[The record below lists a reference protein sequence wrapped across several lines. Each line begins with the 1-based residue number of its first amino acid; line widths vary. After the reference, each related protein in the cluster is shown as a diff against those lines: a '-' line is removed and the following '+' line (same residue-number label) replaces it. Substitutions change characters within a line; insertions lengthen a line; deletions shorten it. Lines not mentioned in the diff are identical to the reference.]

1 MNPLHQLT
9 RRPVKAA
16 FGVLLLALA
25 GAILCLSGGQY
36 WAAVQTRAAVERT
49 YTTVA
54 VITGLGSSEETADSM
69 NAESLRQDSAFGA
82 AIFFQELEQQ
92 SWDIIRSRPTVGM
105 VSGYSPCLK
114 PAISLYTGHRSSD
127 APYEY
132 SIVEIRADA
141 VTEVIND
148 WFGESGCAS
157 WQLDGQVLGI
167 YGLNDAFRDPSGQR
181 ASVTLCQVYDDPAEL
196 LHPEA
201 GKRYLLLSHSYTD
214 DEWSLRRNVA
224 DWVFMET
231 NVQSD
236 PWSLD
241 ILGNLI
247 RYDQRA
253 NPDGTKYCRL
263 AHDGEFTDDADGF
276 VELAPDELIY
286 SDPVTGVEVM
296 NVDPD
301 DFGRFS
307 FAVDALKDTGEI
319 MVEDPQQP
327 GNWRPETVDYTQYN
341 LPSIQELPDG
351 VTAQEVIDSTS
362 SWRMAMESIQTNN
375 HSVPVLAVDSVEGM
389 LEFASGRTQ
398 ITQGR
403 SISQDEYRDGAA
415 VCLISETLARESG
428 LDVGDTLP
436 LSLYEKEKNLMP
448 TMVGDSDPT
457 ASYYL
462 PQRGF
467 QQETEYTVIGL
478 YRQSSEWVTTPTSF
492 TPNSVF
498 VPEKSVTCQ
507 TVSGDYGVW
516 ETMILKNGTAGQME
530 ARLKENGLG
539 GVVTYYDQGYSEIV
553 ESLDGFSRV
562 SRTVL
567 WVGLALWVVVLA
579 AYCVLFPC
587 RRAKLPCGWTL
598 GTVKR
603 DITGSIWLSSAAV
616 AVIGTV
622 IALAVS
628 IPGMSWAIGK
638 ITGADRLGAHHVR
651 VSVADGGPV
660 RRGAG
665 PGAGSRGPVQR
676 PRRPTG
682 HPQGSVKHRRERS
695 DDPLFFQANAQA
707 DRSVPGGGADG
718 AGVFPGP
725 VHASAVPGPDGR
737 AH

>member
-36 WAAVQTRAAVERT
+36 WAAAQTRATVERT

-54 VITGLGSSEETADSM
+54 VITGLGSSEETAGSM
-69 NAESLRQDSAFGA
+69 NAESLRQSSATGA
-82 AIFFQELEQQ
+82 AIFFQEPEQQ

-114 PAISLYTGHRSSD
+114 PAISLYTGHRGSD

-148 WFGESGCAS
+148 WFGESGSAV

-181 ASVTLCQVYDDPAEL
+181 ASVTLCQEYDDPAKL

-214 DEWSLRRNVA
+214 DEWYLRRNVA
-224 DWVFMET
+224 DWVFMDT
-231 NVQSD
+231 NVQLD

-253 NPDGTKYCRL
+253 NPDGTQYCRP
-263 AHDGEFTDDADGF
+263 AHDGEFTDDADGL

-286 SDPVTGVEVM
+286 SDPVTGIEVT
-296 NVDPD
+296 NIDPD
-301 DFGRFS
+301 AFGRFS

-403 SISQDEYRDGAA
+403 SISQEEYRDGAA

-467 QQETEYTVIGL
+467 QQETEYTIIGL
-478 YRQSSEWVTTPTSF
+478 YRQSSEWSETVASF
-492 TPNSVF
+492 TPNSVLT
-498 VPEKSVTCQ
+498 PKKSVTCAME
-507 TVSGDYGVW
+507 TGDCAIEASPSGLWG
-516 ETMILKNGTAGQME
+516 TMILKNGTAGQME
-530 ARLKENGLG
+530 ARLAENNLAGT
-539 GVVTYYDQGYSEIV
+539 VTYYDQGYSGIM

-579 AYCVLFPC
+579 AYCVLFPLQEGKTAL
-587 RRAKLPCGWTL
+587 RMWTL

-622 IALAVS
+622 IVLAVS

-638 ITGADRLGAHHVR
+638 LQELTGSELAMS
-651 VSVADGGPV
+651 VSPWQTAALCAAVLVLELAAVALCSALAA
-660 RRGAG
+660 RRGIRKA
-665 PGAGSRGPVQR
+665 A
-676 PRRPTG
+676 
-682 HPQGSVKHRRERS
+682 
-695 DDPLFFQANAQA
+695 
-707 DRSVPGGGADG
+707 
-718 AGVFPGP
+718 
-725 VHASAVPGPDGR
+725 
-737 AH
+737 

>member
-82 AIFFQELEQQ
+82 AIFFQEPEQQ

-181 ASVTLCQVYDDPAEL
+181 ASVTLCQVYDDPAKL

-214 DEWSLRRNVA
+214 DEWSLRQNVA

-231 NVQSD
+231 NVQSG

-247 RYDQRA
+247 RYDQRKNQSEHWYHTA
-253 NPDGTKYCRL
+253 GDAAEEPV
-263 AHDGEFTDDADGF
+263 EFAPE
-276 VELAPDELIY
+276 ELLY
-286 SDPVTGVEVM
+286 RDPATGVEVT
-296 NVDPD
+296 NIDPD
-301 DFGRFS
+301 AFGRFS

-403 SISQDEYRDGAA
+403 SISQEEYRDGAA

-457 ASYYL
+457 ASYCL

-478 YRQSSEWVTTPTSF
+478 YRQSSEWGKTVASF
-492 TPNSVF
+492 TPNSVLT
-498 VPEKSVTCQ
+498 PKKSVTCAME
-507 TVSGDYGVW
+507 TGGSAIEASPSGLWG
-516 ETMILKNGTAGQME
+516 TMILKNGTADQME
-530 ARLKENGLG
+530 ARLKENNLAGT
-539 GVVTYYDQGYSEIV
+539 VTYYDQGYSEIV

-579 AYCVLFPC
+579 AYCVLFPLQEGKTAL
-587 RRAKLPCGWTL
+587 RMWTL

-638 ITGADRLGAHHVR
+638 LQELTGSELTMS
-651 VSVADGGPV
+651 VSPWQTAALCAVVLVLELAAVALCSALAA
-660 RRGAG
+660 RRGIRKA
-665 PGAGSRGPVQR
+665 A
-676 PRRPTG
+676 
-682 HPQGSVKHRRERS
+682 
-695 DDPLFFQANAQA
+695 
-707 DRSVPGGGADG
+707 
-718 AGVFPGP
+718 
-725 VHASAVPGPDGR
+725 
-737 AH
+737 

>member
-1 MNPLHQLT
+1 MNPMHQLT

-16 FGVLLLALA
+16 FGALLLALA
-25 GAILCLSGGQY
+25 GVILALSGGQF
-36 WAAVQTRAAVERT
+36 WAAAQTRAAVERT

-54 VITGLGSSEETADSM
+54 VITGLGSSEETANSPDGTSAD
-69 NAESLRQDSAFGA
+69 AESLRQNSATGA
-82 AIFFQELEQQ
+82 AIFFQEPEQQ

-181 ASVTLCQVYDDPAEL
+181 ASVTLCQVYDDPAKL

-201 GKRYLLLSHSYTD
+201 GKRYLLLSHSYGD
-214 DEWSLRRNVA
+214 DEWYLRRNVA

-231 NVQSD
+231 NVQLD

-241 ILGNLI
+241 ISGNLI
-247 RYDQRA
+247 RYDQRKNQSEHWYHTA
-253 NPDGTKYCRL
+253 GDAAEEPV
-263 AHDGEFTDDADGF
+263 EFAPE
-276 VELAPDELIY
+276 ELLY
-286 SDPVTGVEVM
+286 SDPTTGTEVM

-301 DFGRFS
+301 SFGLFS
-307 FAVDALKDTGEI
+307 FAVDMFKDTGEI

-403 SISQDEYRDGAA
+403 SISQEEYRDGAA

-457 ASYYL
+457 AYYYL

-478 YRQSSEWVTTPTSF
+478 YRQSSEWGKTVASF
-492 TPNSVF
+492 TPNSVLT
-498 VPEKSVTCQ
+498 PKKSVTCAME
-507 TVSGDYGVW
+507 TGSSAIEASPSGLWG
-516 ETMILKNGTAGQME
+516 TMVLQNGTAGQME
-530 ARLKENGLG
+530 SRLAENGLG
-539 GVVTYYDQGYSEIV
+539 GTVTYYDQGYSDIV
-553 ESLDGFSRV
+553 ESLDGYTRV

-567 WVGLALWVVVLA
+567 CVGLALWAVVLA
-579 AYCVLFPC
+579 AYCVLLPMQESKTALRMWT
-587 RRAKLPCGWTL
+587 RRCSCSA
-598 GTVKR
+598 
-603 DITGSIWLSSAAV
+603 SS
-616 AVIGTV
+616 
-622 IALAVS
+622 
-628 IPGMSWAIGK
+628 
-638 ITGADRLGAHHVR
+638 
-651 VSVADGGPV
+651 
-660 RRGAG
+660 RRR
-665 PGAGSRGPVQR
+665 SR
-676 PRRPTG
+676 
-682 HPQGSVKHRRERS
+682 
-695 DDPLFFQANAQA
+695 
-707 DRSVPGGGADG
+707 
-718 AGVFPGP
+718 
-725 VHASAVPGPDGR
+725 
-737 AH
+737 

>member
-82 AIFFQELEQQ
+82 AIFFQEPEQQ

-141 VTEVIND
+141 VTEVNND
-148 WFGESGCAS
+148 WFGESGSAN

-181 ASVTLCQVYDDPAEL
+181 ASVSLCQEYDDPAKL

-201 GKRYLLLSHSYTD
+201 GKRYLLLSRSYTD
-214 DEWSLRRNVA
+214 DEWYLRQHVA
-224 DWVFMET
+224 DFIFMDT

-286 SDPVTGVEVM
+286 SDPATGVEVT
-296 NVDPD
+296 NIDPD

-403 SISQDEYRDGAA
+403 SISQEEYRDGAA

-467 QQETEYTVIGL
+467 QQETEYTIIGL
-478 YRQSSEWVTTPTSF
+478 YRQSSEWGKTVASF
-492 TPNSVF
+492 TPNSVLT
-498 VPEKSVTCQ
+498 PKKSVTCAME
-507 TVSGDYGVW
+507 TGDCAIEASPSGLWG
-516 ETMILKNGTAGQME
+516 TMILKNGTAGQME
-530 ARLKENGLG
+530 ARLAENNLAGT
-539 GVVTYYDQGYSEIV
+539 VTYYDQGYSGIM

-579 AYCVLFPC
+579 AYCVLFPLQEGKTAL
-587 RRAKLPCGWTL
+587 RMWTL

-616 AVIGTV
+616 AAIGTV

-638 ITGADRLGAHHVR
+638 LQELTGSELAMS
-651 VSVADGGPV
+651 VSPWQTAALCAVVLVLELAAVALCSALAA
-660 RRGAG
+660 RRGVRKA
-665 PGAGSRGPVQR
+665 A
-676 PRRPTG
+676 
-682 HPQGSVKHRRERS
+682 
-695 DDPLFFQANAQA
+695 
-707 DRSVPGGGADG
+707 
-718 AGVFPGP
+718 
-725 VHASAVPGPDGR
+725 
-737 AH
+737 

>member
-1 MNPLHQLT
+1 MNPMHQLT

-16 FGVLLLALA
+16 FGALLLALA

-36 WAAVQTRAAVERT
+36 WAAVQTRATVERT

-54 VITGLGSSEETADSM
+54 VVTGRISSDEVLTPSAEGGS
-69 NAESLRQDSAFGA
+69 NAESLRQDSAMAA
-82 AIFFQELEQQ
+82 AIFLAEPEQQ
-92 SWDIIRSRPTVGM
+92 NWSIIQSRPKVGL
-105 VSGYSPCLK
+105 VSGYSPCLR
-114 PAISLYTGHRSSD
+114 PAISLYTGHRGSD

-141 VTEVIND
+141 VTERNND
-148 WFGESGCAS
+148 WFGESGSAN

-181 ASVTLCQVYDDPAEL
+181 ASVSLHQEYDDPAEL

-214 DEWSLRRNVA
+214 DEWYLRRNVA

-231 NVQSD
+231 NVQLD

-362 SWRMAMESIQTNN
+362 SWRTAMESIQTNN

-403 SISQDEYRDGAA
+403 SFSQSKYDSGAA

-467 QQETEYTVIGL
+467 QQETEYTIVGL
-478 YRQSSEWVTTPTSF
+478 YRQSNEWSQGVASF
-492 TPNSVF
+492 TPNTVL
-498 VPEKSVTCQ
+498 VPRKSVTCAVE
-507 TVSGDYGVW
+507 TGETGLGVSSGCLW
-516 ETMILKNGTAGQME
+516 ETMVLQNGTIDQME
-530 ARLKENGLG
+530 ARLEENGLDG
-539 GVVTYYDQGYSEIV
+539 TVTYYDQGYSDIV
-553 ESLDGFSRV
+553 ESLDGYTRV

-567 WVGLALWVVVLA
+567 LVGLALWAVVLA
-579 AYCVLFPC
+579 AYCVL
-587 RRAKLPCGWTL
+587 LPMQEGKTALRMWTL
-598 GTVKR
+598 GAKRR
-603 DITGSIWLSSAAV
+603 DIAGQIWTPSALMAL
-616 AVIGTV
+616 AGTI

-628 IPGMSWAIGK
+628 IPGMSWATDK
-638 ITGADRLGAHHVR
+638 IQALTGSDLTLKVSTGQTMALCAGALAIVLA
-651 VSVADGGPV
+651 VIALVGTLTA
-660 RRGAG
+660 RRGIRKAG
-665 PGAGSRGPVQR
+665 
-676 PRRPTG
+676 
-682 HPQGSVKHRRERS
+682 
-695 DDPLFFQANAQA
+695 
-707 DRSVPGGGADG
+707 
-718 AGVFPGP
+718 
-725 VHASAVPGPDGR
+725 
-737 AH
+737 

>member
-1 MNPLHQLT
+1 MNPMHQLT

-16 FGVLLLALA
+16 FGALLLALA
-25 GAILCLSGGQY
+25 GVILALSGGQF
-36 WAAVQTRAAVERT
+36 WAAVQTRAGVEAT

-54 VITGLGSSEETADSM
+54 VVTGRISSDEVLTPSAEGGS
-69 NAESLRQDSAFGA
+69 NAESLRQDSAMAA
-82 AIFFQELEQQ
+82 AIFLAEPEQQ
-92 SWDIIRSRPTVGM
+92 NWSIIQSRPKVGL
-105 VSGYSPCLK
+105 VSGYSPGLK
-114 PAISLYTGHRSSD
+114 PAISLYTGHRGSD

-141 VTEVIND
+141 VTERNND
-148 WFGESGCAS
+148 WFGESGSAN

-181 ASVTLCQVYDDPAEL
+181 ASVSLHQEYDDPAEL

-214 DEWSLRRNVA
+214 DEWYLRRNVA

-231 NVQSD
+231 NVQLD

-403 SISQDEYRDGAA
+403 SISQEEYHDGAA

-478 YRQSSEWVTTPTSF
+478 YRQSSEWSQGVASF
-492 TPNSVF
+492 TPNTVL
-498 VPEKSVTCQ
+498 VPRKSVTCAVE
-507 TVSGDYGVW
+507 TGETGLGVSSGCLW
-516 ETMILKNGTAGQME
+516 ETMVLQNGTIDQME
-530 ARLKENGLG
+530 ARLEENGLG
-539 GVVTYYDQGYSEIV
+539 GTVTYYDQGYSDIV
-553 ESLDGFSRV
+553 ESLDGYTRV

-567 WVGLALWVVVLA
+567 CVGLALWTVVLA
-579 AYCVLFPC
+579 AYCVL
-587 RRAKLPCGWTL
+587 LPMQESKTALRMWTL
-598 GTVKR
+598 GAKRR
-603 DITGSIWLSSAAV
+603 DIAGQIWTPSALMA
-616 AVIGTV
+616 AAGTI

-628 IPGMSWAIGK
+628 IPGMSWATDK
-638 ITGADRLGAHHVR
+638 IQALTGSDLTLK
-651 VSVADGGPV
+651 VSTGQTVALCAAALAIALAV
-660 RRGAG
+660 IALVSILTANRGIRKA
-665 PGAGSRGPVQR
+665 
-676 PRRPTG
+676 
-682 HPQGSVKHRRERS
+682 E
-695 DDPLFFQANAQA
+695 
-707 DRSVPGGGADG
+707 
-718 AGVFPGP
+718 
-725 VHASAVPGPDGR
+725 
-737 AH
+737 

>member
-54 VITGLGSSEETADSM
+54 VITGLGSSEETADSTD
-69 NAESLRQDSAFGA
+69 AESLRQSSATGA
-82 AIFFQELEQQ
+82 AIFFQAPEQQ

-114 PAISLYTGHRSSD
+114 PAISLYTGHSGID
-127 APYEY
+127 APYGC

-141 VTEVIND
+141 VTEVNND
-148 WFGESGCAS
+148 WFGESGAAV

-181 ASVTLCQVYDDPAEL
+181 ASVTLCQEYDDPAEL

-201 GKRYLLLSHSYTD
+201 GKRYLLLSRSYGD
-214 DEWSLRRNVA
+214 SEWSLRRNVA
-224 DWVFMET
+224 DWVFMES

-247 RYDQRA
+247 RYDQRKNQSEHWYHTA
-253 NPDGTKYCRL
+253 GDAAEEPV
-263 AHDGEFTDDADGF
+263 EFAPE
-276 VELAPDELIY
+276 ELLY
-286 SDPVTGVEVM
+286 RDPATGVEVTSI
-296 NVDPD
+296 DPD
-301 DFGRFS
+301 AFGQFS

-403 SISQDEYRDGAA
+403 SISQEEYRDGAA

-448 TMVGDSDPT
+448 TTVGDSDPT

-478 YRQSSEWVTTPTSF
+478 YRQSSEWGKTVASF
-492 TPNSVF
+492 TPNSVLT
-498 VPEKSVTCQ
+498 PKKSVTCAME
-507 TVSGDYGVW
+507 TGGSAIEASPSGLWG
-516 ETMILKNGTAGQME
+516 TMILKNGTADQME
-530 ARLKENGLG
+530 ARLKENNLAGT
-539 GVVTYYDQGYSEIV
+539 VTYYDQGYSEIV

-579 AYCVLFPC
+579 AYCVLFPLQEGKTAL
-587 RRAKLPCGWTL
+587 RMWTL

-638 ITGADRLGAHHVR
+638 LQELTGSELTM
-651 VSVADGGPV
+651 SVAPWQTAALCAV
-660 RRGAG
+660 VLVLELAAVALCSALAARRGIRKA
-665 PGAGSRGPVQR
+665 A
-676 PRRPTG
+676 
-682 HPQGSVKHRRERS
+682 
-695 DDPLFFQANAQA
+695 
-707 DRSVPGGGADG
+707 
-718 AGVFPGP
+718 
-725 VHASAVPGPDGR
+725 
-737 AH
+737 

>member
-54 VITGLGSSEETADSM
+54 VITGLGSSEETAGSM
-69 NAESLRQDSAFGA
+69 NAESLRQDSALDA
-82 AIFFQELEQQ
+82 AIFFQEPEQQ

-105 VSGYSPCLK
+105 VSGYSPCLR
-114 PAISLYTGHRSSD
+114 PAISLYTGHRGSD

-141 VTEVIND
+141 VTERNND
-148 WFGESGCAS
+148 WFGESGSAN

-181 ASVTLCQVYDDPAEL
+181 ASVSLHQEYDDPAEL

-214 DEWSLRRNVA
+214 DEWYLRRNVA

-231 NVQSD
+231 NVQLD

-247 RYDQRA
+247 RYDQRKNQSEHWYHTA
-253 NPDGTKYCRL
+253 GDAAEEPV
-263 AHDGEFTDDADGF
+263 EF
-276 VELAPDELIY
+276 APDELIY
-286 SDPVTGVEVM
+286 SDPATGVEVT
-296 NVDPD
+296 NIDPD

-467 QQETEYTVIGL
+467 QQETEYTIIGL
-478 YRQSSEWVTTPTSF
+478 YRQSSEWSETVASF
-492 TPNSVF
+492 TPNSVLT
-498 VPEKSVTCQ
+498 PKKSVTCAME
-507 TVSGDYGVW
+507 TGDCAIEASPSGLWG
-516 ETMILKNGTAGQME
+516 TMILKNGTAGQME
-530 ARLKENGLG
+530 ARLEENDLG
-539 GVVTYYDQGYSEIV
+539 GTVTYYDQGYSDIV
-553 ESLDGFSRV
+553 ESLDGYTRV

-579 AYCVLFPC
+579 AYCVLFPLQEGKTAL
-587 RRAKLPCGWTL
+587 RMWTL

-638 ITGADRLGAHHVR
+638 LQELTGSELTMS
-651 VSVADGGPV
+651 VSPWQTAALCAVVLVLELAAVALCSALAA
-660 RRGAG
+660 RRGIRKA
-665 PGAGSRGPVQR
+665 A
-676 PRRPTG
+676 
-682 HPQGSVKHRRERS
+682 
-695 DDPLFFQANAQA
+695 
-707 DRSVPGGGADG
+707 
-718 AGVFPGP
+718 
-725 VHASAVPGPDGR
+725 
-737 AH
+737 

>member
-1 MNPLHQLT
+1 MNPMHQLT

-16 FGVLLLALA
+16 FGALLLALA
-25 GAILCLSGGQY
+25 GVILALSGGQF
-36 WAAVQTRAAVERT
+36 WAAARTRARVEAT

-54 VITGLGSSEETADSM
+54 VVTGRISSDEVLTPSAEGGS
-69 NAESLRQDSAFGA
+69 NAESLRQDSAMAA
-82 AIFFQELEQQ
+82 AIFLAEPEQQ

-105 VSGYSPCLK
+105 VSGYSPCLR
-114 PAISLYTGHRSSD
+114 PAISLYTGHRGSD

-132 SIVEIRADA
+132 SIVGIRADA
-141 VTEVIND
+141 VTERNND
-148 WFGESGCAS
+148 WFGESGSAN

-167 YGLNDAFRDPSGQR
+167 YGLNDAFREPSGQR
-181 ASVTLCQVYDDPAEL
+181 ASVSLHQEYDDPAEL

-214 DEWSLRRNVA
+214 DEWYLRRNVA

-231 NVQSD
+231 NVQLD

-403 SISQDEYRDGAA
+403 SISQEEYHDGAA

-478 YRQSSEWVTTPTSF
+478 YRQSSEWSETVASF
-492 TPNSVF
+492 TPNSVLT
-498 VPEKSVTCQ
+498 PKKSVTCAME
-507 TVSGDYGVW
+507 TGDCAIEASPSGLWG
-516 ETMILKNGTAGQME
+516 TMILKNGTAGQME
-530 ARLKENGLG
+530 ARLAENNLAGT
-539 GVVTYYDQGYSEIV
+539 VTYYDQGYSGIM

-579 AYCVLFPC
+579 AYCVL
-587 RRAKLPCGWTL
+587 LPMQEGKTALRMWTL
-598 GTVKR
+598 GAKRR
-603 DITGSIWLSSAAV
+603 DIAGQIWTPSALMA
-616 AVIGTV
+616 AAGTV

-628 IPGMSWAIGK
+628 IPGMSWATDK
-638 ITGADRLGAHHVR
+638 IQALTGSDLTLKVSTGQTVALCAGALAIALAVIAL
-651 VSVADGGPV
+651 VSVLTAN
-660 RRGAG
+660 RGIRKAG
-665 PGAGSRGPVQR
+665 
-676 PRRPTG
+676 
-682 HPQGSVKHRRERS
+682 
-695 DDPLFFQANAQA
+695 
-707 DRSVPGGGADG
+707 
-718 AGVFPGP
+718 
-725 VHASAVPGPDGR
+725 
-737 AH
+737 

>member
-1 MNPLHQLT
+1 MNPMTKLT

-16 FGVLLLALA
+16 FGALLLALA
-25 GAILCLSGGQY
+25 GVILALSGGQF
-36 WAAVQTRAAVERT
+36 WAAARTRAGVEET

-54 VITGLGSSEETADSM
+54 VVTGRISSDEVLYPSAEGGSD
-69 NAESLRQDSAFGA
+69 AESLRQDSAMAA
-82 AIFFQELEQQ
+82 AIFLAEPEQQ
-92 SWDIIRSRPTVGM
+92 NWSIIRSRPRVGL
-105 VSGYSPCLK
+105 VSGYSPGLK
-114 PAISLYTGHRSSD
+114 PAISLYTGHSSND

-141 VTEVIND
+141 VTQSNND
-148 WFGESGCAS
+148 WFGESGSAN
-157 WQLDGQVLGI
+157 WLLDGQVLGI

-181 ASVTLCQVYDDPAEL
+181 ASVSLHQEYDDPAEL

-214 DEWSLRRNVA
+214 DEWYLRQHVA
-224 DWVFMET
+224 DFIFMDT

-253 NPDGTKYCRL
+253 NPDGTKYCRP
-263 AHDGEFTDDADGF
+263 AHDGEFTDDAEGL
-276 VELAPDELIY
+276 VELAPEELIY
-286 SDPVTGVEVM
+286 SDPTTGVEVM
-296 NVDPD
+296 NVDLD
-301 DFGRFS
+301 SFGLFS
-307 FAVDALKDTGEI
+307 FAVDMFKDTGEI

-375 HSVPVLAVDSVEGM
+375 HSVPVLAVDFVEGM
-389 LEFASGRTQ
+389 LEFASERAQ
-398 ITQGR
+398 VTQGR
-403 SISQDEYRDGAA
+403 SFSQSEYDSGAA

-428 LDVGDTLP
+428 LDVGDPLP

-448 TMVGDSDPT
+448 TMAGDSDPT

-478 YRQSSEWVTTPTSF
+478 YRQSNEWSQGVASF
-492 TPNSVF
+492 TPNTVL
-498 VPEKSVTCQ
+498 VPRKSVTCAVE
-507 TVSGDYGVW
+507 TGETGLGVSSGCLW
-516 ETMILKNGTAGQME
+516 ETMVLQNGTIDQME

-539 GVVTYYDQGYSEIV
+539 GTVTYYDQGYSDIV
-553 ESLDGFSRV
+553 ESLDGYTRV

-567 WVGLALWVVVLA
+567 LVGLALWAVVLA
-579 AYCVLFPC
+579 AYCIL
-587 RRAKLPCGWTL
+587 LPMQESKTALRMWTL
-598 GTVKR
+598 GAKRR
-603 DITGSIWLSSAAV
+603 DIAGQIWTPSALMA
-616 AVIGTV
+616 AAGTV

-628 IPGMSWAIGK
+628 IPGMSWATDK
-638 ITGADRLGAHHVR
+638 IQALTGSDLTLKVSTGQTVALCAGALAIALAVIAL
-651 VSVADGGPV
+651 VSVSTA
-660 RRGAG
+660 RRGIRKA
-665 PGAGSRGPVQR
+665 
-676 PRRPTG
+676 
-682 HPQGSVKHRRERS
+682 E
-695 DDPLFFQANAQA
+695 
-707 DRSVPGGGADG
+707 
-718 AGVFPGP
+718 
-725 VHASAVPGPDGR
+725 
-737 AH
+737 

>member
-36 WAAVQTRAAVERT
+36 WAAAQTRATVERT

-54 VITGLGSSEETADSM
+54 VITGLGSSEETAGSM
-69 NAESLRQDSAFGA
+69 NAESLRQSSATGA
-82 AIFFQELEQQ
+82 AIFFQEPEQQ

-114 PAISLYTGHRSSD
+114 PAISLYTGHRGSD

-148 WFGESGCAS
+148 WFGESGSAV

-181 ASVTLCQVYDDPAEL
+181 ASVTLCQEYDDPAKL

-214 DEWSLRRNVA
+214 DEWYLRRNVA
-224 DWVFMET
+224 DWVFMDT
-231 NVQSD
+231 NVQLD

-253 NPDGTKYCRL
+253 NPDGTQYCRP
-263 AHDGEFTDDADGF
+263 AHDGEFTDDADGL

-286 SDPVTGVEVM
+286 SDPVTGIEVT
-296 NVDPD
+296 NIDPD
-301 DFGRFS
+301 AFGRFS

-448 TMVGDSDPT
+448 TTVGDSDPT

-478 YRQSSEWVTTPTSF
+478 YRQSSEWSETVASF
-492 TPNSVF
+492 TPNSVLT
-498 VPEKSVTCQ
+498 PKKSVTCAME
-507 TVSGDYGVW
+507 TGDCAIEASPSGLWG
-516 ETMILKNGTAGQME
+516 TMILKNGTAGQME
-530 ARLKENGLG
+530 ARLAENNLAGT
-539 GVVTYYDQGYSEIV
+539 VTYYDQGYSGIM

-579 AYCVLFPC
+579 AYCVLFPLQEGKTAL
-587 RRAKLPCGWTL
+587 RMWTL

-638 ITGADRLGAHHVR
+638 LQELTGSELTMS
-651 VSVADGGPV
+651 VSPWQTAALCAVVLVLELAAVALCSALAA
-660 RRGAG
+660 RRGIRKA
-665 PGAGSRGPVQR
+665 A
-676 PRRPTG
+676 
-682 HPQGSVKHRRERS
+682 
-695 DDPLFFQANAQA
+695 
-707 DRSVPGGGADG
+707 
-718 AGVFPGP
+718 
-725 VHASAVPGPDGR
+725 
-737 AH
+737 

>member
-1 MNPLHQLT
+1 MNPMTQLT

-16 FGVLLLALA
+16 FGALLLALA
-25 GAILCLSGGQY
+25 GVILALSGGQF
-36 WAAVQTRAAVERT
+36 WAAVQTRAGVEAT

-69 NAESLRQDSAFGA
+69 NAESLRQSSATGA
-82 AIFFQELEQQ
+82 AIFFQAPEQQ

-114 PAISLYTGHRSSD
+114 PAISRYTGHRSSD

-141 VTEVIND
+141 VTEANND
-148 WFGESGCAS
+148 WFGESGSAN

-181 ASVTLCQVYDDPAEL
+181 ASVTLHQEYDDPAEL

-201 GKRYLLLSHSYTD
+201 GKRYLLLSHSYGD
-214 DEWSLRRNVA
+214 SEWSLRRNVA

-231 NVQSD
+231 NVQLD

-241 ILGNLI
+241 ISGNLI
-247 RYDQRA
+247 RYDQRKNQSEHWYHTA
-253 NPDGTKYCRL
+253 G
-263 AHDGEFTDDADGF
+263 DAAEEP
-276 VELAPDELIY
+276 VELAPEELIY
-286 SDPVTGVEVM
+286 SDPATGTEVM
-296 NVDPD
+296 NVDLD
-301 DFGRFS
+301 SFGLFS
-307 FAVDALKDTGEI
+307 FAVDMFKDTGEI

-403 SISQDEYRDGAA
+403 SISQEEYRDGAA

-436 LSLYEKEKNLMP
+436 LSLYEKEKNLVP

-478 YRQSSEWVTTPTSF
+478 YRQSSEWGKTVASF
-492 TPNSVF
+492 TPNSVLT
-498 VPEKSVTCQ
+498 PKKSVTCAME
-507 TVSGDYGVW
+507 TGSSAIEASPSGLWG
-516 ETMILKNGTAGQME
+516 TMILKNGTAGQME
-530 ARLKENGLG
+530 ARLKENDLG
-539 GVVTYYDQGYSEIV
+539 GTVTYYDQGYSDIV
-553 ESLDGFSRV
+553 ESLDGYTRV

-567 WVGLALWVVVLA
+567 CVGLALWAVVLA
-579 AYCVLFPC
+579 AYCVL
-587 RRAKLPCGWTL
+587 LPMQESKTALRMWTL
-598 GTVKR
+598 GAKRR
-603 DITGSIWLSSAAV
+603 DIAGQIWIPSALMAL
-616 AVIGTV
+616 AGTI

-628 IPGMSWAIGK
+628 IPGMSWATDK
-638 ITGADRLGAHHVR
+638 IQALTGSDLTLTVSTGQTMALCAGALAIALAVIAL
-651 VSVADGGPV
+651 VSVSTA
-660 RRGAG
+660 RRGIRKA
-665 PGAGSRGPVQR
+665 
-676 PRRPTG
+676 
-682 HPQGSVKHRRERS
+682 E
-695 DDPLFFQANAQA
+695 
-707 DRSVPGGGADG
+707 
-718 AGVFPGP
+718 
-725 VHASAVPGPDGR
+725 
-737 AH
+737 

>member
-36 WAAVQTRAAVERT
+36 WAAAQTRATVERT

-54 VITGLGSSEETADSM
+54 VITGLGSSEETAGSM
-69 NAESLRQDSAFGA
+69 NAESLRQSSATGA
-82 AIFFQELEQQ
+82 AIFFQEPEQQ

-114 PAISLYTGHRSSD
+114 PAISLYTGHRGSD

-148 WFGESGCAS
+148 WFGESGSAV

-181 ASVTLCQVYDDPAEL
+181 ASVTLCQEYDDPAKL

-214 DEWSLRRNVA
+214 DEWYLRRNVA
-224 DWVFMET
+224 DWVFMDT
-231 NVQSD
+231 NVQLD

-467 QQETEYTVIGL
+467 QQETEYTIIGL
-478 YRQSSEWVTTPTSF
+478 YRQSSEWSETVASF
-492 TPNSVF
+492 TPNSVLT
-498 VPEKSVTCQ
+498 PKKSVTCAME
-507 TVSGDYGVW
+507 TGDCAIEASPSGLWG
-516 ETMILKNGTAGQME
+516 TMILKNGTAGQME
-530 ARLKENGLG
+530 ARLAENNLAGT
-539 GVVTYYDQGYSEIV
+539 VTYYDQGYSEIV

-579 AYCVLFPC
+579 AYCVLFPLQEGKTAL
-587 RRAKLPCGWTL
+587 RMWTL

-638 ITGADRLGAHHVR
+638 LQELTGSELTMS
-651 VSVADGGPV
+651 VSPWQTAALCAVVLVLELAAVALCSALAA
-660 RRGAG
+660 RRGIRKA
-665 PGAGSRGPVQR
+665 A
-676 PRRPTG
+676 
-682 HPQGSVKHRRERS
+682 
-695 DDPLFFQANAQA
+695 
-707 DRSVPGGGADG
+707 
-718 AGVFPGP
+718 
-725 VHASAVPGPDGR
+725 
-737 AH
+737 